1 MKLRSVPGAR
11 LQAVANLSLKVSQS
25 VCKYIWCEETGKME
39 ALTLLSPVGLFRN
52 LLPDVAN
59 SPTLNHE

>member
-39 ALTLLSPVGLFRN
+39 ALTLLSPVGII
-52 LLPDVAN
+52 P
-59 SPTLNHE
+59 